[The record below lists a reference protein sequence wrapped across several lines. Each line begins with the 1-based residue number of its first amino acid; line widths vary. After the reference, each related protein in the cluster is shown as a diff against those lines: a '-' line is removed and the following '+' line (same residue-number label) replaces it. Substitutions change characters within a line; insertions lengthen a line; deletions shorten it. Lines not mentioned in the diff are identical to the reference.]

1 MLTRSASTAAA
12 RPCYHAVMTRSSGPR
27 RVLQG
32 LALVVIVLV
41 AFFAGM
47 LVERLQSHA
56 QRDDMLRRYDR
67 ALQEH
72 RSLIMESEK
81 RQEGG
86 TPR

>member
-1 MLTRSASTAAA
+1 
-12 RPCYHAVMTRSSGPR
+12 MTRPPGPR

-81 RQEGG
+81 GQEGG
-86 TPR
+86 APRR

>member
-1 MLTRSASTAAA
+1 M
-12 RPCYHAVMTRSSGPR
+12 RSSGPR

-81 RQEGG
+81 GQEGG
-86 TPR
+86 APRR

>member
-1 MLTRSASTAAA
+1 
-12 RPCYHAVMTRSSGPR
+12 MTRPAGPR
-27 RVLQG
+27 WVLQG

-41 AFFAGM
+41 AFLAGM

-67 ALQEH
+67 ALREH

-81 RQEGG
+81 RQEDG
-86 TPR
+86 TARR

>member
-1 MLTRSASTAAA
+1 
-12 RPCYHAVMTRSSGPR
+12 MTRPSRPR
-27 RVLQG
+27 WVLQG

-41 AFFAGM
+41 AFLAGM

-81 RQEGG
+81 RQEDA
-86 TPR
+86 TARR

>member
-1 MLTRSASTAAA
+1 MSPAA
-12 RPCYHAVMTRSSGPR
+12 GPR
-27 RVLQG
+27 WILQG

-41 AFFAGM
+41 AFLAGM

-81 RQEGG
+81 RQESG
-86 TPR
+86 TARR

>member
-1 MLTRSASTAAA
+1 
-12 RPCYHAVMTRSSGPR
+12 MTRSSGPR

-56 QRDDMLRRYDR
+56 ERDDMLRRYDR

-81 RQEGG
+81 RHEGG
-86 TPR
+86 APGR

>member
-1 MLTRSASTAAA
+1 MSPTA
-12 RPCYHAVMTRSSGPR
+12 GPR
-27 RVLQG
+27 WVLQG
-32 LALVVIVLV
+32 LALLVIMLV

-67 ALQEH
+67 ALREH

-81 RQEGG
+81 RQESG
-86 TPR
+86 TARR

>member
-1 MLTRSASTAAA
+1 MSRTT
-12 RPCYHAVMTRSSGPR
+12 GPR
-27 RVLQG
+27 WVLQG

-41 AFFAGM
+41 AFLAGM

-67 ALQEH
+67 ALREH

-81 RQEGG
+81 RQESG
-86 TPR
+86 TTRR

>member
-1 MLTRSASTAAA
+1 MSPTA
-12 RPCYHAVMTRSSGPR
+12 GPR
-27 RVLQG
+27 WVLQG
-32 LALVVIVLV
+32 LALVVIMLV

-56 QRDDMLRRYDR
+56 QRDDMLRRYNR

-81 RQEGG
+81 RQENG
-86 TPR
+86 TARR

>member
-1 MLTRSASTAAA
+1 
-12 RPCYHAVMTRSSGPR
+12 MTRSSGPR

-86 TPR
+86 TPRR

>member
-1 MLTRSASTAAA
+1 
-12 RPCYHAVMTRSSGPR
+12 MTRSSGPR

-47 LVERLQSHA
+47 LAERLQSHA

-86 TPR
+86 TPRR

>member
-1 MLTRSASTAAA
+1 MSRTA
-12 RPCYHAVMTRSSGPR
+12 GPR
-27 RVLQG
+27 WVLQG

-41 AFFAGM
+41 AFLAGM

-67 ALQEH
+67 ALREH

-81 RQEGG
+81 RQESG
-86 TPR
+86 TTRR

>member
-1 MLTRSASTAAA
+1 MSPTA
-12 RPCYHAVMTRSSGPR
+12 GPR
-27 RVLQG
+27 WVLQG
-32 LALVVIVLV
+32 LALVVIMLV

-86 TPR
+86 TARR

>member
-1 MLTRSASTAAA
+1 
-12 RPCYHAVMTRSSGPR
+12 MTRSSGPR

-47 LVERLQSHA
+47 LAERLQSHA

-86 TPR
+86 ASRR

>member
-1 MLTRSASTAAA
+1 
-12 RPCYHAVMTRSSGPR
+12 
-27 RVLQG
+27 
-32 LALVVIVLV
+32 VLV
-41 AFFAGM
+41 AFLAGM

-86 TPR
+86 TARR

>member
-1 MLTRSASTAAA
+1 
-12 RPCYHAVMTRSSGPR
+12 MTRSSGPR

-81 RQEGG
+81 RQVGG
-86 TPR
+86 TPRR

>member
-1 MLTRSASTAAA
+1 
-12 RPCYHAVMTRSSGPR
+12 MTRLAGPR
-27 RVLQG
+27 WVLQG

-41 AFFAGM
+41 AFLAGM
-47 LVERLQSHA
+47 LAERLQSHA

-81 RQEGG
+81 RQEDG
-86 TPR
+86 TARR

>member
-1 MLTRSASTAAA
+1 MR
-12 RPCYHAVMTRSSGPR
+12 RSSGPR

-47 LVERLQSHA
+47 LAERLQSHA

-72 RSLIMESEK
+72 RSLIM
-81 RQEGG
+81 
-86 TPR
+86 

>member
-1 MLTRSASTAAA
+1 
-12 RPCYHAVMTRSSGPR
+12 MTRSSGPR

-41 AFFAGM
+41 AFFTGM

-86 TPR
+86 TPRR